1 MDFFNYYTNYNN
13 YYLPRENTPW
23 ILDFT
28 NKSFQ
33 YNLNTAV
40 SMIRDSVNDEAEDA
54 AMYDSLINIAPNNEA
69 KEIIQNIRDD
79 EKIHN
84 RLLREIFTELTG
96 VVLPQNTVT
105 QNYEKTNYIDG
116 IKKSFTGELKAVE
129 KYREILTYMP
139 NKQLYDKILY
149 IMTDEMKHAM
159 KYNYLITMYLE
170 NKATNVAVTRLKSSD
185 FL

>member
-1 MDFFNYYTNYNN
+1 MDYFNYYTNYNN
-13 YYLPRENTPW
+13 YYMSRENLPW

-28 NKSFQ
+28 NKSVQ
-33 YNLNTAV
+33 YNLNTAIN
-40 SMIRDSVNDEAEDA
+40 MIRSSVNDEAEDA
-54 AMYDSLINIAPNNEA
+54 AMYEALISMAPNNEA

-96 VVLPQNTVT
+96 VMLPANTEIA
-105 QNYEKTNYIDG
+105 NYPKLTYIDG
-116 IKKSFTGELKAVE
+116 IKKAFMGELKAVE

-139 NKQLYDKILY
+139 NKELYNKILY

-159 KYNYLITMYLE
+159 KYNYLITMYLDM
-170 NKATNVAVTRLKSSD
+170 N
-185 FL
+185 

>member
-1 MDFFNYYTNYNN
+1 MDYFNYYTNYNN
-13 YYLPRENTPW
+13 YYMQRENLPW

-28 NKSFQ
+28 NKSIQ

-40 SMIRDSVNDEAEDA
+40 TMVKNSVADEAEDA
-54 AMYDSLINIAPNNEA
+54 TMYDALINMAPTEEA
-69 KEIIQNIRDD
+69 KEIITNIRDD

-96 VVLPQNTVT
+96 VVLPPNTET
-105 QNYEKTNYIDG
+105 SNYPKITYIDG
-116 IKKSFTGELKAVE
+116 IKKAFMGELKAVE

-139 NKQLYDKILY
+139 TKELYNKILY

-159 KYNYLITMYLE
+159 KYNYLITMYL
-170 NKATNVAVTRLKSSD
+170 NKV
-185 FL
+185 

>member
-1 MDFFNYYTNYNN
+1 MDYFNYYTNYNN
-13 YYLPRENTPW
+13 YFYPRETTPW

-33 YNLNTAV
+33 YNINTAV
-40 SMIRDSVNDEAEDA
+40 NMIRNSVADEAEDA
-54 AMYDSLINIAPNNEA
+54 AMYDALINIAPNEDA
-69 KEIIQNIRDD
+69 KEIITSIRDD

-96 VVLPQNTVT
+96 VVLPQSTGNA
-105 QNYEKTNYIDG
+105 NYEKTTYLDG
-116 IKKSFTGELKAVE
+116 IKKAFMGELKAVE

-139 NKQLYDKILY
+139 TKELYNKILY
-149 IMTDEMKHAM
+149 IMTDEMKHAT

-170 NKATNVAVTRLKSSD
+170 KN
-185 FL
+185 